1 MNNLVLAVRGAYETI
16 TRWFLNAFDPY
27 DLSAGAPDRE
37 LWPYLKSHIKPMQ
50 RIIVGSVFVTVFA
63 ASIEVWLIQYAGSI
77 VDKLVSTNIENF
89 WSAEGTGLLFA
100 ALVVLFLRPI
110 AQFLRLAVNDISF
123 NCNAATLTRWRAY
136 DHLLSQS
143 VGWFQEDLTGRTS
156 GRLVDIG
163 NHVSDS
169 IHTTLNAVAFGF
181 VYMVGVVVLMA
192 GTEIWLALPLLLWL
206 GLYIAVLVWI
216 MPRMINAQHDF
227 QAAKSGLVGTVV
239 DSFANIETLKLFSPK
254 NEIAAMQRVSL
265 EATREALFKTR
276 QIGIALRTVLVM
288 LEAVVMVGFVGYG
301 IWLWSIDAATIGLI
315 SSAIA
320 LSLRITTM
328 ADWILDSIWW
338 LFQRIGSLREALLT
352 IGQPIEIPESDD
364 APKLKVSAGAIE
376 IIDLHHHYGLG
387 QGGLDGVSLSIRP
400 GEKIGL
406 VGRSGSGKSTLVNLV
421 LRFFEAEK
429 GSIAIDHQSVKDVG
443 QDSLRTAVGLVAQ
456 QAALLNRSVRDNILL
471 GRENVSEQELISVAT
486 QAQAY
491 EFIRELTDKQGRTG
505 FDAHVGERGV
515 KLSGGQRQRI
525 ALARVILKDA
535 PILILDEATSALDS
549 EVESEIQQSLINVM
563 QNKTVIAIAHRL
575 STIARM
581 DRIIVLDRGKILEE
595 GSHAKLIAQS
605 GLYASFWSQQ
615 SDGFLGT
622 SG

>member
-1 MNNLVLAVRGAYETI
+1 MRNIYEKV
-16 TRWFLNAFDPY
+16 TRWFLNAFNPY
-27 DLSAGAPDRE
+27 DLGDGAPERD
-37 LWPYLKSHIKPMQ
+37 LWPYLKSHIKPMH
-50 RIIVGSVFVTVFA
+50 RIIVGSVLVTVFA

-77 VDKLVSTNIENF
+77 VDNLVSSNSTNF
-89 WSAEGTGLLFA
+89 WVTEGAGLFAA

-123 NCNAATLTRWRAY
+123 NCNAATLVRWRAY
-136 DHLLSQS
+136 DHLLRQS

-156 GRLVDIG
+156 GRLIDIG

-169 IHTTLNAVAFGF
+169 IYTALNAVAFGF
-181 VYMVGVVVLMA
+181 VYMIGVVVLMA
-192 GTEIWLALPLLLWL
+192 GVDIWLALPLLLWL
-206 GLYIAVLVWI
+206 GLYIGVLAWI
-216 MPRMINAQHDF
+216 MPRMINAQHNF

-239 DSFANIETLKLFSPK
+239 DSFSNIETLKLFTPRNK
-254 NEIAAMQRVSL
+254 IAAMHRASL
-265 EATREALFKTR
+265 DATREALFKTR
-276 QIGIALRTVLVM
+276 QIGTALRTVLVM
-288 LEAVVMVGFVGYG
+288 LEAVVIVGFVGYG
-301 IWLWSIDAATIGLI
+301 IWLWTIDAATIGLI

-352 IGQPIEIPESDD
+352 IGQPIEIPESDS
-364 APKLKVSAGAIE
+364 APQLTVDAGAIE
-376 IIDLHHHYGLG
+376 INELHHHYGLG
-387 QGGLDGVSLSIRP
+387 HGGLNGLSLSIRS

-406 VGRSGSGKSTLVNLV
+406 VGRSGSGKSTLVNLI

-429 GSIAIDHQSVKDVG
+429 GSITIDDQNIREVG
-443 QDSLRTAVGLVAQ
+443 QDSLRSAVGMVAQ
-456 QAALLNRSVRDNILL
+456 QAALLNCSVRDNILL
-471 GRENVSEQELISVAT
+471 GREDVSEQELISVA
-486 QAQAY
+486 AKARAHA
-491 EFIRELTDKQGRTG
+491 FIEELCDKQGRTG

-525 ALARVILKDA
+525 AIARVILKGA

-549 EVESEIQQSLINVM
+549 EVESEIQQSLIDVM

-581 DRIIVLDRGKILEE
+581 DRIIVLDRGKIVED
-595 GSHAKLIAQS
+595 GSHAELIALS

-622 SG
+622 SS